1 MFNVTNQ
8 AELEAFC
15 AYAMPVFLERLKA
28 AATKAGNIEL
38 ATTLEGITSL
48 PAIQSL
54 GGVEK
59 TVRAPLSLLTK
70 DVSIKITECE
80 AIIAEA
86 GSAANN
92 ANASATSANNA
103 AVTANNATNATVA
116 AISKANTAADNANAA
131 ADRANG
137 VVAGDGSVMYVT
149 LSEYL
154 SMFASGAIQ
163 EKCVYVVDKHT
174 SRALYVGVTKI
185 YPPASGALLSDGVF
199 RFDNVLDVN
208 AKISI

>member
-15 AYAMPVFLERLKA
+15 AYAMPVFLERLKT

-131 ADRANG
+131 ADRAND

-163 EKCVYVVDKHT
+163 EKCVYVVDKHST
-174 SRALYVGVTKI
+174 RALYVGVTKI

-208 AKISI
+208 AIISI